1 MAHAIARYTQ
11 KNNEYPEEFFEPY
24 GTVIDRNVVVFDIKS
39 QSIDTAETIEYL
51 VSADEEQSEP
61 SNSHQYQLSD
71 ITTAKTVTL
80 CKDRSPQLVPKKE
93 RRIPSHMR
101 PKSNTQPG
109 FECPKCG
116 KAYSLAKNMRR
127 HVRLECGQQPKYACP
142 YCPLRCKRNNQL
154 QRHIDSRH

>member
-1 MAHAIARYTQ
+1 MDEIIKPCEA
-11 KNNEYPEEFFEPY
+11 
-24 GTVIDRNVVVFDIKS
+24 VIDSNTVVFEIKS
-39 QSIDTAETIEYL
+39 QPIDMGETIEYL
-51 VSADEEQSEP
+51 VSAEEEEELEP
-61 SNSHQYQLSD
+61 SKSKQHQLLEVTSAES
-71 ITTAKTVTL
+71 ITSYD
-80 CKDRSPQLVPKKE
+80 DRSSQLVPKKE

-101 PKSNTQPG
+101 PRTNTEPR

-127 HVRLECGQQPKYACP
+127 HARLECGQEPKYACP